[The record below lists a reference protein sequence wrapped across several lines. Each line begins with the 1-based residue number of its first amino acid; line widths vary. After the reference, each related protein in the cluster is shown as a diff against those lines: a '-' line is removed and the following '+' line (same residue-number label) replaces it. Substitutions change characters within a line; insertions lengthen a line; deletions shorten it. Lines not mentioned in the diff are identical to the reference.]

1 MKTTISFTLL
11 LASTC
16 TFAQPPQRPLIPL
29 DTWSLPGYHAID
41 TRDAF
46 HFPDDQGF
54 ASVAGVDI
62 DAEGHLLVLHRG
74 AQPFLEFDAD
84 GQLLRAF
91 GDGSEFNRAH
101 GLRFDQAG
109 NIWITDVS
117 NHVVR
122 KLDRNG
128 KELMTLGTLGE
139 AGDWDESAGTQLFNQ
154 PNDIAFDSQ
163 GNFYVVQGHGVSEP
177 KVLKFAPD
185 GRFLMQWGSR
195 GNGPGQFAVAHS
207 IEIDANDRLYVADRE
222 NMRIQHFDTE
232 GNYLHEWTY
241 NAMVCGLY
249 LHDDGTLWFTSGFD
263 GEVAK
268 VGADGK
274 LVGSF
279 GSPGDGNG
287 QFGEAHYLVLDQA
300 DNVYVADVVNRRVQK
315 YAPE

>member
-1 MKTTISFTLL
+1 MKTTISLALL
-11 LASTC
+11 FASTC
-16 TFAQPPQRPLIPL
+16 ALAQPPQRPLIPL
-29 DTWSLPGYHAID
+29 DTWSLPGYHAVD
-41 TRDAF
+41 TQDAF
-46 HFPDDQGF
+46 HFPDAQGF
-54 ASVAGVDI
+54 ASVAGVDV
-62 DAEGHLLVLHRG
+62 DADGRLLVLHRG

-91 GDGSEFNRAH
+91 GDGDSFDRAH

-117 NHVVR
+117 NHIVR
-122 KLDRNG
+122 KLDRDG
-128 KELMTLGTLGE
+128 KELMTLGTPGE
-139 AGDWDESAGTQLFNQ
+139 AGDWDEAAGTQLFNQ

-163 GNFYVVQGHGVSEP
+163 GNVYVVQGHGVSEP
-177 KVLKFAPD
+177 KVLKFTPD
-185 GRFLMQWGSR
+185 GRFLAQWGSR

-232 GNYLHEWTY
+232 GNYLGEWTY

-263 GEVAK
+263 GEIAK
-268 VGADGK
+268 VDADGK
-274 LVGSF
+274 LLGAL
-279 GSPGDGNG
+279 GSPGAGNG

-300 DNVYVADVVNRRVQK
+300 GSVYVADVVNRRVQK
-315 YAPE
+315 YAQE